1 MPKKKT
7 PSRKQNQ
14 HAPNLVDRLAL
25 KSVRIVESHSKLNI
39 AGGVTPTEVETSATA
54 GFGVTD
60 EGTVLGNVTVIVA
73 TPKQVADDNDTKP
86 ADAPSSSIEI
96 LTIVQCVYA
105 LTSPL
110 DGVTTISPDEA
121 SALNATTTF
130 IAWPYVRAHVQAVTS
145 SMGIPPVT
153 LPLLRFG
160 DSGRPKK

>member
-14 HAPNLVDRLAL
+14 HAPLLVDRLAL

-54 GFGVTD
+54 SFGVTD
-60 EGTVLGNVTVIVA
+60 EGTVLGNVTVSVA
-73 TPKQVADDNDTKP
+73 TPKPASDDKDVTVTDT
-86 ADAPSSSIEI
+86 PSSSLEI

-110 DGVTTISPDEA
+110 DGLTTISPAEA

-145 SMGIPPVT
+145 GMGLPPVT

-160 DSGRPKK
+160 DNGRPKK